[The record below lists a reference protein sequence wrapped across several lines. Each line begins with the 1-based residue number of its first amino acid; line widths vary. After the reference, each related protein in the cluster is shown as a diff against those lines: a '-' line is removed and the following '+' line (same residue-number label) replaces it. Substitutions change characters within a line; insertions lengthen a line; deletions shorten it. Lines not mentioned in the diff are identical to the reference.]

1 MTICRYLEVAKRYNY
16 TTAKSYLELIA
27 LFKSLLASKRA
38 QLGANKARLQSGV
51 EKISQASAQ
60 VSLFL
65 QAAMTGI
72 LARHTETLK
81 VVKKAAFYEHC
92 QIVLFLS
99 IVHAQDSVCAMD
111 GLVAVIY
118 GKLSTCLTC

>member
-1 MTICRYLEVAKRYNY
+1 MLTRYLEVAKRYNY

-60 VSLFL
+60 V
-65 QAAMTGI
+65 
-72 LARHTETLK
+72 
-81 VVKKAAFYEHC
+81 
-92 QIVLFLS
+92 LS
-99 IVHAQDSVCAMD
+99 
-111 GLVAVIY
+111 
-118 GKLSTCLTC
+118 